1 MAQFPALPL
10 WTDAYLADTKH
21 LTTLEH
27 GVYLLLLIAM
37 WRAGGSLPNDDR
49 KLARFA
55 GVQTN
60 QWFRIRPTMMEFMRV
75 SVDGL
80 SISQGRLSDELQYV
94 RDHAKKQASN
104 ARTRWQKDTVP
115 PASVQQRHS
124 ESLNSSDAIPLKDKE
139 TGDATA
145 SVWQCQTDTPT
156 PTPTPNIE
164 TPNGVLPETG
174 VSGMP
179 AKASPGKRKSYPDEF
194 EQAWKAY
201 PTTANMS
208 KAEGHKAWARLDAED
223 RTAVAKAIPGFVAY
237 CKANPDYPPIYF
249 ERFIS
254 KRRFDGFAGTSA
266 AAEKVETRADWL
278 KRLNYA
284 RDTRRW
290 DEANWGPAP
299 NRPGS
304 RVPGELLQVGDGTG
318 WLSPVAAAA

>member
-1 MAQFPALPL
+1 MSLVIAAL
-10 WTDAYLADTKH
+10 A
-21 LTTLEH
+21 
-27 GVYLLLLIAM
+27 
-37 WRAGGSLPNDDR
+37 
-49 KLARFA
+49 
-55 GVQTN
+55 
-60 QWFRIRPTMMEFMRV
+60 
-75 SVDGL
+75 
-80 SISQGRLSDELQYV
+80 
-94 RDHAKKQASN
+94 
-104 ARTRWQKDTVP
+104 
-115 PASVQQRHS
+115 
-124 ESLNSSDAIPLKDKE
+124 
-139 TGDATA
+139 
-145 SVWQCQTDTPT
+145 
-156 PTPTPNIE
+156 
-164 TPNGVLPETG
+164 
-174 VSGMP
+174 
-179 AKASPGKRKSYPDEF
+179 
-194 EQAWKAY
+194 
-201 PTTANMS
+201 
-208 KAEGHKAWARLDAED
+208 AED